1 MPFAGFD
8 DFDSCVR
15 TMTDEEGHDP
25 DAAERICGALQE
37 EAKAE
42 NGNVD
47 ELREALERGRGLI
60 ADVGVELN
68 SAVDRPAIDSEWVA
82 FKSAGEDAP
91 DDANTQIDAPLVFRK
106 SDDADARA
114 EKRIAYA
121 PAMIPREIDKEGD
134 VVATPT
140 VERAAHDYVKS
151 GGGVDSDHD
160 LIDGK
165 GEVVE
170 SWILPESKSW
180 DTPDGGS
187 KEYPAGTWM
196 VGIEWDADTWER
208 IQAGELEGLSIYGK
222 ADHIP
227 LEKSADIDETA
238 KEFVVPFADESV
250 VQVLYASRSVA
261 AKAAERMGFEGDEEE
276 ITHPHE
282 FGDETHYMPGPD
294 HDAYVDAYNEFAE
307 ADGFGPTDD
316 GGVVEASAT
325 ADEDPS
331 WEGYTM
337 VGTDENGDPRC
348 VPDDDVPDAEGFEN
362 AVSMDGSGPPDGA
375 TPKNAAGATSE
386 QDSSMSDT
394 DIEDRVDTIESSV
407 SDIAE
412 TVGTIKD
419 AVDTDKQPGDGDAG
433 DVLRDLAAE
442 LANRDEVAANTD
454 EIMTELK
461 SSFLAD
467 KEDDDDEMDEEH
479 EEDYDDKGEGD
490 AEPAAETSK
499 SDADADPNFK
509 GSDGSESAAVAK
521 DAGGSTSGLPS
532 YAATIK
538 EDT

>member
-68 SAVDRPAIDSEWVA
+68 SAVDRPAIDSKWTM
-82 FKSAGEDAP
+82 FKSVEKDGHD
-91 DDANTQIDAPLVFRK
+91 TQIDAPIVLK
-106 SDDADARA
+106 QEGDT

-121 PAMIPREIDKEGD
+121 PAMIPRAVDKEGD
-134 VVATPT
+134 VVSTPT
-140 VERAAHDYVKS
+140 VEQAAHDYLKQ

-165 GEVVE
+165 GEPVE
-170 SWILPESKSW
+170 SWIEPEERTW
-180 DTPDGGS
+180 DLPDGS
-187 KEYPAGTWM
+187 TETYPAGTWM

-227 LEKSADIDETA
+227 LEKSADTDETA
-238 KEFVVPFADESV
+238 KAFEVPFADETV
-250 VQVLYASRSVA
+250 VHVIYESETAARKASEEMGLGGEIHSHEFDGMDVFMPGETHEDFVDAYMDLAESGDDVVSMA
-261 AKAAERMGFEGDEEE
+261 AKA
-276 ITHPHE
+276 
-282 FGDETHYMPGPD
+282 
-294 HDAYVDAYNEFAE
+294 DA
-307 ADGFGPTDD
+307 
-316 GGVVEASAT
+316 
-325 ADEDPS
+325 DPC

-394 DIEDRVDTIESSV
+394 DIKDRVDTIESSV

-419 AVDTDKQPGDGDAG
+419 AVDTDKQPGDDGGGDI
-433 DVLRDLAAE
+433 LRDLAAE

-461 SSFLAD
+461 SSFLSDKAD
-467 KEDDDDEMDEEH
+467 HDDEMDEEH
-479 EEDYDDKGEGD
+479 EEDYEDKGEGD

-499 SDADADPNFK
+499 SADAEPNFK

-532 YAATIK
+532 YAATIE
-538 EDT
+538 EDI